1 MVSVWAMSV
10 TEVEQL
16 KKLKN
21 MAKLNPYL
29 NFDGTCEEAF
39 LFYRS
44 VFGGEFR
51 GEIFKM
57 KDIPDMEIPAGAE
70 NRVMHVALPVGDDLL
85 MGSDTYPGQP
95 FVVGNNNYISIF
107 PESREEADRL
117 FEALSEGGEVEMP
130 MADQFWGDYFG
141 SLKDRFGIQW
151 MINYPSQDQ

>member
-1 MVSVWAMSV
+1 
-10 TEVEQL
+10 
-16 KKLKN
+16 

-95 FVVGNNNYISIF
+95 FVVGNNKVSSPKVGRRLTAFLKPCLKGVRWRCPWLIS
-107 PESREEADRL
+107 
-117 FEALSEGGEVEMP
+117 
-130 MADQFWGDYFG
+130 FG
-141 SLKDRFGIQW
+141 ATISAA
-151 MINYPSQDQ
+151 